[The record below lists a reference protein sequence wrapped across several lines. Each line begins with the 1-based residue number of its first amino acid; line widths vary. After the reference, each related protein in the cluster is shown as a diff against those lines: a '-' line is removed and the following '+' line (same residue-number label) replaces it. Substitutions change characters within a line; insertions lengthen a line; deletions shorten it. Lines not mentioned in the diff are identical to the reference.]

1 MDISLENLYVDIWAE
16 RANFEDSVC
25 SIFCEYFL
33 RFSPCLNRALTFS
46 FFLC

>member
-25 SIFCEYFL
+25 SINL
-33 RFSPCLNRALTFS
+33 LI
-46 FFLC
+46 FFEVFTMS